1 MRLRIRGAAVAA
13 AAATVAGSVAVG
25 VDRWPGADP
34 RPVAAPVA
42 DTTPPAPAASAL
54 PVERRVGRA
63 VLDLQRAQEQAALA
77 EAARQQAAA
86 EAAVRARVEA
96 QAQAAAEAQAL
107 AAREAAARASRAQAR
122 QPLGDPRAIARS
134 MLAERGWGDQFTC
147 LDSLWTRESGWS
159 VSATN
164 PSSGAYGIPQAL
176 PGSKMATEGADWRTN
191 PATQI
196 RWGLGYIAASYG
208 TPCGAWRAFQ
218 GKGWY

>member
-1 MRLRIRGAAVAA
+1 MRHTIRGVAVAA
-13 AAATVAGSVAVG
+13 AAATVAGGIALG
-25 VDRWPGADP
+25 VDRWAGADP
-34 RPVAAPVA
+34 RLVAAPVA

-54 PVERRVGRA
+54 PVERRIGRA

-176 PGSKMATEGADWRTN
+176 PGSRMATEGADWRTN

>member
-1 MRLRIRGAAVAA
+1 MAVAA
-13 AAATVAGSVAVG
+13 AAATVASGVALG
-25 VDRWPGADP
+25 VDRWAGADP
-34 RPVAAPVA
+34 RLVAAPVA
-42 DTTPPAPAASAL
+42 DATPPAPGASVL

-63 VLDLQRAQEQAALA
+63 VLGLQRAQEQAALA

-96 QAQAAAEAQAL
+96 QAQAAAQAQAL

-176 PGSKMATEGADWRTN
+176 PGSKMASEGADWRTN

-218 GKGWY
+218 AKGWY